1 MLITCGSAF
10 AVKLHELKPR
20 SISEDGHQFHSFLF
34 SFGSLCWNPIGT
46 ISPFL
51 NKGVWDPPYYYNQE
65 RTFLRPEAQ
74 ELRQWSLSCVNAYLS
89 HLFTRSD
96 IPYTLLV
103 FMQANP
109 FLHETLLSWK
119 ASSFTRSCGKAVVG
133 LASRSWEGMNLMSFC
148 RSRAWS
154 WMVLPHWTARWK
166 QVEKPCGPRISCA
179 TQPPNERK

>member
-1 MLITCGSAF
+1 M
-10 AVKLHELKPR
+10 LKPYR
-20 SISEDGHQFHSFLF
+20 DHIPLLKQRGLGPPLLLQSREDF
-34 SFGSLCWNPIGT
+34 PKT
-46 ISPFL
+46 
-51 NKGVWDPPYYYNQE
+51 
-65 RTFLRPEAQ
+65 PEAQ
-74 ELRQWSLSCVNAYLS
+74 ELRPWSLSCVNAYRS

-103 FMQANP
+103 FIQANP

-166 QVEKPCGPRISCA
+166 QVEKPRGPRISCA
-179 TQPPNERK
+179 VRLPPSPRMRENSITIAWLYKCFFKTLWVCKISPLEKCGPW